1 MSEELNDE
9 LARKLYAAWMSERL
23 GISLAYAYSRH
34 AVGKKMGAVWLGL
47 ASYLRE
53 TASST
58 FAQSLAPREGTE

>member
-9 LARKLYAAWMSERL
+9 L
-23 GISLAYAYSRH
+23 
-34 AVGKKMGAVWLGL
+34 VGKKMGAVWLGL